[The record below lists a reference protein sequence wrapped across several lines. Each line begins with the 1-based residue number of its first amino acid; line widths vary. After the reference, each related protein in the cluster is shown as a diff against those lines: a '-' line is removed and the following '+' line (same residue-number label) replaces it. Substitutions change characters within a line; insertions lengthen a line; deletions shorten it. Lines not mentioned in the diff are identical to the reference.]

1 MGQQGSKE
9 LGMNDFRGVTLKEL
23 DKHVQAHGQEALST
37 YLDWLQEQLND
48 WDLSDT
54 AVFQPQIDSWCASLR
69 FQGFDD
75 QTIFNAFGIWKK
87 NAINSNASNA
97 RRFLVAEEVLLTALS
112 LRQAIEQSSPEVE
125 QGRGRVI
132 TVRDNYIIDV
142 SSGGEDSEVEFL
154 GWKSP
159 NNTNTGYPY
168 NVDGNNDNQMML
180 GAIYGDHNAGSKA
193 TRARKKSSNQQQ
205 KGPVPRGYICKRC
218 KEKGHHVEVC
228 PTNLDPS
235 YDVPPPNPTYE
246 CYCCGARGKHL
257 TTLCPSNRNPNSLTQ
272 QRIRA
277 GITTGEPSTCM
288 ERDSYSP
295 AYNGSRKRAR
305 DQSVNTDA
313 TYIHE
318 DRRAFV
324 KPDDDD
330 YMNPERRALLERTR
344 PSSQSESK
352 TGSSRGTHHSPPP
365 AKRGRTQSK
374 RQHDLLPESTRHGS
388 QKSHRSRGQSPFIG
402 SEHRGSTELLPQ
414 IIYHDIETAGR
425 LSPWEDGDGDCKM
438 SQLASSSSRRAV
450 ASDFWC
456 SDSPDNT
463 IQLLFPLADALWVS
477 DMASFDVDR
486 FFVELDAYMEN
497 RAVFRDTGAMQAG
510 PDLKFGGVGVTWEV
524 SKDMDEGVSKA
535 GSSQAHGA
543 GLEFL
548 NYDDS

>member
-193 TRARKKSSNQQQ
+193 TRARKKSSNQQ
-205 KGPVPRGYICKRC
+205 
-218 KEKGHHVEVC
+218 
-228 PTNLDPS
+228 
-235 YDVPPPNPTYE
+235 
-246 CYCCGARGKHL
+246 
-257 TTLCPSNRNPNSLTQ
+257 
-272 QRIRA
+272 
-277 GITTGEPSTCM
+277 
-288 ERDSYSP
+288 
-295 AYNGSRKRAR
+295 
-305 DQSVNTDA
+305 
-313 TYIHE
+313 
-318 DRRAFV
+318 
-324 KPDDDD
+324 
-330 YMNPERRALLERTR
+330 
-344 PSSQSESK
+344 
-352 TGSSRGTHHSPPP
+352 
-365 AKRGRTQSK
+365 
-374 RQHDLLPESTRHGS
+374 
-388 QKSHRSRGQSPFIG
+388 
-402 SEHRGSTELLPQ
+402 
-414 IIYHDIETAGR
+414 
-425 LSPWEDGDGDCKM
+425 
-438 SQLASSSSRRAV
+438 
-450 ASDFWC
+450 
-456 SDSPDNT
+456 
-463 IQLLFPLADALWVS
+463 
-477 DMASFDVDR
+477 
-486 FFVELDAYMEN
+486 
-497 RAVFRDTGAMQAG
+497 
-510 PDLKFGGVGVTWEV
+510 
-524 SKDMDEGVSKA
+524 
-535 GSSQAHGA
+535 
-543 GLEFL
+543 
-548 NYDDS
+548 